1 MKGAKTVNSNELFLI
16 VEDDRQIRSFI
27 SFSLKTREYRSIE
40 ATTGK
45 GAMKAIVSEHPDIM
59 ILDLGL
65 PDMDG
70 LEIIRQVRAFSD
82 MPIIVVS
89 ARDQDK
95 EKIEALDAGA
105 DDYLTKPF
113 SINELLAR
121 LRVILRHL
129 CKGENPVQE
138 NYHIGELEV
147 NLEKHTVTLS
157 GNEVHFTPMEFN
169 VLALLV
175 RNSGKV
181 LTHSYILKEVWG
193 SYLDSDM
200 QSLRVFMANIRRKL
214 EKNPAKPRYI
224 ITEVGIGYRF
234 ADE

>member
-1 MKGAKTVNSNELFLI
+1 MNNSELFLI
-16 VEDDRQIRSFI
+16 VEDDKQIRSFI
-27 SFSLKTREYRSIE
+27 SFSLKTQEYRSID

-45 GAMKAIVSEHPDIM
+45 EAMKAIVNAHPDVI

-70 LEIIRQVRAFSD
+70 LDIIRQVRAFSD

-89 ARDQDK
+89 ARDQDR

-121 LRVILRHL
+121 LRVILRHV
-129 CKGENPVQE
+129 KKEDIPVSE
-138 NYHIGELEV
+138 IYRVGDLEV
-147 NLEKHTVTLS
+147 NFEKHLVTLS
-157 GNEVHFTPMEFN
+157 GNEIHFTPMEFN
-169 VLALLV
+169 VLSLLI

-193 SYLDSDM
+193 SYLESDM

-214 EKNPAKPRYI
+214 EKDPAKPRYI

>member
-1 MKGAKTVNSNELFLI
+1 
-16 VEDDRQIRSFI
+16 
-27 SFSLKTREYRSIE
+27 
-40 ATTGK
+40 
-45 GAMKAIVSEHPDIM
+45 M

-70 LEIIRQVRAFSD
+70 LDIIKQVRSFSD

-89 ARDQDK
+89 ARDQDS

-121 LRVILRHL
+121 LRVILRRIN
-129 CKGENPVQE
+129 KKEENRAEDIYRV
-138 NYHIGELEV
+138 GDLEV
-147 NLEKHTVTLS
+147 NLERHVVLLS
-157 GNEVHFTPMEFN
+157 ESEIHFTPMEFD
-169 VLALLV
+169 VLALLI
-175 RNSGKV
+175 RNAGKV
-181 LTHSYILKEVWG
+181 LTHSYIIKEVWG
-193 SYLDSDM
+193 SYLESDT

-214 EKNPAKPRYI
+214 EKDPAKPRYI

>member
-1 MKGAKTVNSNELFLI
+1 MTDNVLFLI
-16 VEDDRQIRSFI
+16 VEDDKQIRSFI
-27 SFSLKTREYRSIE
+27 SFSLKSKQYRSVQ

-45 GAMKAIVSEHPDIM
+45 EAINLIVAQNPDVM

-70 LEIIRQVRAFSD
+70 LDIIKQIRSFSD

-89 ARDQDK
+89 ARDQDS

-121 LRVILRHL
+121 LRVILRRMN
-129 CKGENPVQE
+129 KKEENRVE
-138 NYHIGELEV
+138 NIYRIGDLEV
-147 NLEKHTVTLS
+147 NLERHIVLLS
-157 GNEVHFTPMEFN
+157 ESEVHFTPMEFD
-169 VLALLV
+169 VLSLLI
-175 RNSGKV
+175 RNAGKV
-181 LTHSYILKEVWG
+181 LTHSYIIKEVWG
-193 SYLDSDM
+193 SYLKSDT

-214 EKNPAKPRYI
+214 EKYPTKPRYI